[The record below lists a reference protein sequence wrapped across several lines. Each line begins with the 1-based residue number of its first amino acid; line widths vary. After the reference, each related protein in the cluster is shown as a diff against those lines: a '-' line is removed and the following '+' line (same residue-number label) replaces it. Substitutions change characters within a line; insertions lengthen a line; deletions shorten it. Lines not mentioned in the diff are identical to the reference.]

1 VGWEKLREW
10 GLLKPKIEIKDLSCQ
25 LFTLVADPRT
35 ATVIFMGPP
44 LDTRKLQFIDRWIGT
59 FVCGALTLVRR
70 LSGSPG
76 GGNIARRPTRILF
89 VKFAEQGS
97 TVLAYHAISRAVE
110 MVGCENV
117 YFLVFQENRFIL
129 DVMHLIPEQNVVTV
143 GHKNILDAGFQALH
157 ALQRI
162 RKIGIDAAIDLE
174 FFSRSSA
181 ALTFLSGAGSRVGFH
196 TFFGEGPYR
205 GDLMTHR
212 LLYNP
217 YIHTSQNFQLMV
229 EALGQVPDNLPTFG
243 GRIPASDAVSPQF
256 TVSPVVRQEVQAIVQ
271 REGGRSDEPPLI
283 LLNPNASD
291 LLPLRKWPTDRYVEL
306 AQRLL
311 ERFTDVSVGMT
322 GAPDEAE
329 AIGRLAAEVGSPR
342 CFSLAGKTTLAQLLV
357 LYALSELLITNDSGP
372 AHFASMTPITVITLF
387 GPETPSL
394 FRALTPRAIPIW
406 MQLPCSPCVN
416 AYNNRQSPCRDNIC
430 MKSIT
435 VDHVFSIACE
445 AYLERQ
451 KEKES
456 SKFAGERS

>member
-1 VGWEKLREW
+1 
-10 GLLKPKIEIKDLSCQ
+10 
-25 LFTLVADPRT
+25 
-35 ATVIFMGPP
+35 MGPP
-44 LDTRKLQFIDRWIGT
+44 LDTRKLQFIDRWIGM
-59 FVCGALTLVRR
+59 FVCAVLSFIRR
-70 LSGSPG
+70 VSGSSRA
-76 GGNIARRPTRILF
+76 GNIPHKPSKILF

-97 TVLAYHAISRAVE
+97 TVLAYHAICRAIE
-110 MVGCENV
+110 MVGRENV
-117 YFLVFQENRFIL
+117 YFLVFEENRFIL

-143 GHKNILDAGFQALH
+143 GHKNILDAGFHALH
-157 ALQRI
+157 ALKRI
-162 RKIGIDAAIDLE
+162 RELGIDAAIDLE

-229 EALGQVPDNLPTFG
+229 EALEQAPDRLPTFEG
-243 GRIPASDAVSPQF
+243 KVPAADAVSPQF
-256 TVSPVVRQEVQAIVQ
+256 VPSPVAQQEVRAIIQ
-271 REGGRSDEPPLI
+271 RESGRPGAPSLI

-291 LLPLRKWPTDRYVEL
+291 LLPLRKWPTERYIDL
-306 AQRLL
+306 ARRLL
-311 ERFTDVSVGMT
+311 ERFADVTIGMT

-329 AIGRLAAEVGSPR
+329 AIRLVAAQVDSPR
-342 CFSLAGKTTLAQLLV
+342 CFSFAGKTTLPQLLV
-357 LYALSELLITNDSGP
+357 LYTLSELLITNDSGP

-387 GPETPSL
+387 GPETPLL

-430 MKSIT
+430 MKSIS
-435 VDHVFSIACE
+435 VDHVFSIACQ
-445 AYLERQ
+445 AYLDRQ

-456 SKFAGERS
+456 AAFASERS

>member
-1 VGWEKLREW
+1 
-10 GLLKPKIEIKDLSCQ
+10 
-25 LFTLVADPRT
+25 
-35 ATVIFMGPP
+35 M
-44 LDTRKLQFIDRWIGT
+44 
-59 FVCGALTLVRR
+59 FVCCVLSFIRR
-70 LSGSPG
+70 LSGDG
-76 GGNIARRPTRILF
+76 GARKTASKPTKILF

-97 TVLAYHAISRAVE
+97 TVLAYHAISRAIA
-110 MVGCENV
+110 MVGRENV
-117 YFLVFQENRFIL
+117 YFLVFKENRFIL
-129 DVMHLIPEQNVVTV
+129 DVMRLIPEQNVVTV
-143 GHKNILDAGFQALH
+143 GHRNILDAGFQALR
-157 ALQRI
+157 ALRQI
-162 RKIGIDAAIDLE
+162 RKLKIDAAIDLE

-181 ALTFLSGAGSRVGFH
+181 ALTFLSGAESRVGFH

-229 EALGQVPDNLPTFG
+229 EALAQSPDNLPTFAG
-243 GRIPASDAVSPQF
+243 KIPAAAVVSPQF
-256 TVSPVVRQEVQAIVQ
+256 VPPQSALLEIRGIIE
-271 REGGRSDEPPLI
+271 RESGRPGEPLLI

-291 LLPLRKWPTDRYVEL
+291 LLPLRKWPTDRYIEL

-311 ERFTDVSVGMT
+311 ERFNNVCIAMT

-329 AIGRLAAEVGSPR
+329 AIGRLAVQVGSPR
-342 CFSLAGKTTLAQLLV
+342 CFSLAGKTTLPQLLV
-357 LYALSELLITNDSGP
+357 LYAMSELLITNDSGP

-387 GPETPSL
+387 GPETPLL

-430 MKSIT
+430 MKSIS
-435 VDHVFSIACE
+435 VDHVFTIACQ
-445 AYLERQ
+445 AYLDRQ

-456 SKFAGERS
+456 AAFASERS

>member
-1 VGWEKLREW
+1 ML
-10 GLLKPKIEIKDLSCQ
+10 
-25 LFTLVADPRT
+25 
-35 ATVIFMGPP
+35 
-44 LDTRKLQFIDRWIGT
+44 
-59 FVCGALTLVRR
+59 VCGILSLIRR
-70 LSGSPG
+70 LSGLPG
-76 GGNIARRPTRILF
+76 TGNVARKPTRILF

-97 TVLAYHAISRAVE
+97 TVLAYHAIRRAIE
-110 MVGCENV
+110 MVGHENV

-143 GHKNILDAGFQALH
+143 GHKNIVDAGFQALQ
-157 ALQRI
+157 ALKRI
-162 RKIGIDAAIDLE
+162 RELQIDAAIDLE

-181 ALTFLSGAGSRVGFH
+181 ALTYLSGAGSRVGFH

-229 EALGQVPDNLPTFG
+229 EALEQAPDRLPTFG
-243 GRIPASDAVSPQF
+243 GKIPAEDAVSPQF
-256 TVSPVVRQEVQAIVQ
+256 VASPDVEQEVRAIIRRASAQ
-271 REGGRSDEPPLI
+271 PGEPSLI

-291 LLPLRKWPTDRYVEL
+291 LLPLRKWPTDRYVDL
-306 AQRLL
+306 ARRLL
-311 ERFTDVSVGMT
+311 ERFNDVCVGMT
-322 GAPDEAE
+322 GAPDEADLI
-329 AIGRLAAEVGSPR
+329 ARVAAQVGSPR
-342 CFSLAGKTTLAQLLV
+342 CFSFAGKTTLAQLLV
-357 LYALSELLITNDSGP
+357 LYTLAEVLITNDSGP

-387 GPETPSL
+387 GPETPLL
-394 FRALTPRAIPIW
+394 FRALTPRAIPIY

-435 VDHVFSIACE
+435 VDHVFTVACQ
-445 AYLERQ
+445 AYLDRQ

-456 SKFAGERS
+456 VGFASGRP

>member
-1 VGWEKLREW
+1 V
-10 GLLKPKIEIKDLSCQ
+10 
-25 LFTLVADPRT
+25 
-35 ATVIFMGPP
+35 
-44 LDTRKLQFIDRWIGT
+44 
-59 FVCGALTLVRR
+59 
-70 LSGSPG
+70 GSPRA
-76 GGNIARRPTRILF
+76 GNIARKPSKILF

-97 TVLAYHAISRAVE
+97 TVLAYHAICRAIE
-110 MVGCENV
+110 MVGRENV

-143 GHKNILDAGFQALH
+143 GHKNILDAGLHALH
-157 ALQRI
+157 ALKRI
-162 RKIGIDAAIDLE
+162 RELGIDAAIDLE

-229 EALGQVPDNLPTFG
+229 EALEQAPDRLPTFAG
-243 GRIPASDAVSPQF
+243 KVPAADAVSPQF
-256 TVSPVVRQEVQAIVQ
+256 VPSPVAQQEVRAIIR
-271 REGGRSDEPPLI
+271 RESGRAGEPSLI

-291 LLPLRKWPTDRYVEL
+291 LLPLRKWPTERYVDL
-306 AQRLL
+306 ARRLL
-311 ERFTDVSVGMT
+311 ERFADVSIGMT

-329 AIGRLAAEVGSPR
+329 AIRLVAAQVGSPR
-342 CFSLAGKTTLAQLLV
+342 CFSFAGKTTLPQLLV
-357 LYALSELLITNDSGP
+357 LYTLSELLITNDSGP

-387 GPETPSL
+387 GPETPLL

-430 MKSIT
+430 MKSIS
-435 VDHVFSIACE
+435 VDHVFTIACQ
-445 AYLERQ
+445 AYLDRQ

-456 SKFAGERS
+456 AAFASERS

>member
-1 VGWEKLREW
+1 
-10 GLLKPKIEIKDLSCQ
+10 
-25 LFTLVADPRT
+25 
-35 ATVIFMGPP
+35 MGPS
-44 LDTRKLQFIDRWIGT
+44 LDTRTLQFIDRWIGMM
-59 FVCGALTLVRR
+59 VCGALSIVRLVIGTRS
-70 LSGSPG
+70 SGNVVRKP
-76 GGNIARRPTRILF
+76 AKILF

-97 TVLAYHAISRAVE
+97 TVLAYHAICRAID
-110 MVGCENV
+110 MVGSKNV
-117 YFLVFQENRFIL
+117 YFLVFKENRFIL
-129 DVMHLIPEQNVVTV
+129 DVMHFIPEQNIITV
-143 GHKNILDAGFQALH
+143 SHKNIVDAAIH
-157 ALQRI
+157 ALRALRQI
-162 RKIGIDAAIDLE
+162 RKLRIDSAIDLE

-181 ALTFLSGAGSRVGFH
+181 ALTFLSGAASRVGFH

-229 EALGQVPDNLPTFG
+229 EALEQAPDKLPTYDG
-243 GRIPASDAVSPQF
+243 KVPPHDAVSPQF
-256 TVSPVVRQEVQAIVQ
+256 VPSPADRLEVSAIIQ
-271 REGGRSDEPPLI
+271 RESGLPAEHSLI

-306 AQRLL
+306 AKRFL
-311 ERFTDVSVGMT
+311 ERFDDVAVAMT

-329 AIGRLAAEVGSPR
+329 PIGRLAAHVGSSR
-342 CFSLAGKTTLAQLLV
+342 CFSLAGKTTLFQLLV
-357 LYALSELLITNDSGP
+357 LYTLSEILITNDSGP

-387 GPETPSL
+387 GPETPFL

-435 VDHVFSIACE
+435 VDHVFTVACE
-445 AYLERQ
+445 AYLQRQ
-451 KEKES
+451 KEKKAAAFETR
-456 SKFAGERS
+456 RS